1 MKTGSIT
8 ELFKAMEAVG
18 VVDRKI
24 QKKLLKAY
32 RDRDIKGIAEA
43 IKDYFELVARR
54 KELFQS
60 LNQDLKHLIKTGQDG
75 SETATCEFLVSPVLR
90 EVMGERYNPLN
101 VRFPSRANDEPI
113 RADYVVNGKLLIEA
127 KRLRDEIC
135 KDGKSCAPLSFK
147 ESGQNKDR
155 QHLSQAV
162 YYFVQTKYENEENER
177 IETLKHLA
185 LTNGK
190 EWFIVENA
198 DQEISVQRVKD
209 LQELNGKRLRGE
221 SFSITDWDSY
231 TGLLRKLEELIGE

>member
-1 MKTGSIT
+1 MKTEAIT

-43 IKDYFELVARR
+43 MKDYFELVARR

-60 LNQDLKHLIKTGQDG
+60 LNQNLKRLIKTGQDG
-75 SETATCEFLVSPVLR
+75 SETATCEFLVSPVLK
-90 EVMGERYNPLN
+90 EVMREDYNPLN
-101 VRFPSRANDEPI
+101 IRFPSRANDEPI
-113 RADYVVNGKLLIEA
+113 RADYIVNGKLLIEA
-127 KRLRDEIC
+127 KRLKDEIC
-135 KDGKSCAPLSFK
+135 KNREFCAPLLFK

-162 YYFVQTKYENEENER
+162 YYFVQTKYENKGNDR
-177 IETLKHLA
+177 IETLRHLA
-185 LTNGK
+185 LTNGR

-198 DQEISVQRVKD
+198 DKEIPVQRVKD
-209 LQELNGKRLRGE
+209 LSELNGKKLRGIT
-221 SFSITDWDSY
+221 FSITDWDSY
-231 TGLLRKLEELIGE
+231 TGLLKKLEELIGE